1 MFKFAALP
9 TGGGPAK
16 KKPNNN
22 KKKKTPTSAARKKKA
37 GGGGVMRGGADC
49 SVASMFF
56 EPSTQASQW
65 VAGIPFLN
73 SGDASGN
80 QNPVL
85 SAFGSAESVVPYR
98 SDLVMYT
105 GSGISAPMGTPFS
118 TGAPWLSTG
127 GGAGGRRRPPAAKKL
142 TAGQRAKT
150 ATKKKNKKKTN
161 TPAR

>member
-9 TGGGPAK
+9 AGGGPAK
-16 KKPNNN
+16 KKSN
-22 KKKKTPTSAARKKKA
+22 KKKKPTPVVRKKKA

-80 QNPVL
+80 QNLVL

-105 GSGISAPMGTPFS
+105 GSGISAPMGTSFS
-118 TGAPWLSTG
+118 TGTPWLSS

-142 TAGQRAKT
+142 TAGQRQKKK
-150 ATKKKNKKKTN
+150 ATKKTKKASK
-161 TPAR
+161 AVR